1 MRITKYILALVTLL
15 PTSHIAKAQAPSGD
29 STYQTIIDTVA
40 SDSAIIEVASV
51 LDRAMPTRGSEITKP
66 KKTFLADNCT
76 RQTHPFKPTQLIAPL
91 TLAVA
96 GVAITAIPALHRGV
110 DVSLRD
116 AVLRA
121 DMRKSSVDDYLQF
134 APIVGVYGLNVC
146 GVRGLH
152 NYRDLTVM
160 MATSS
165 LITGAMVYGLKYSA
179 RVLRPD
185 GSTYNS
191 FPSGHT
197 AIAFMGAEFLRQEYK
212 HLSPWYGVAG
222 YLVAGATGAMRI
234 YNNRH
239 WMSDVLAGAAFGIL
253 GAKIAYWIYPS
264 MRRWLFP
271 DKGDRRAM
279 MVLPYYNG
287 RSVGVGLCAIF

>member
-1 MRITKYILALVTLL
+1 ML
-15 PTSHIAKAQAPSGD
+15 PIPQMVIAKVQDNLVA
-29 STYQTIIDTVA
+29 TDTLA
-40 SDSAIIEVASV
+40 SDSTIVEQT
-51 LDRAMPTRGSEITKP
+51 TRPDTAALTTSLHDTKRP
-66 KKTFLADNCT
+66 RKPFVADNCT
-76 RQTHPFKPTQLIAPL
+76 RQSHPFKLTQLIAPL

-110 DVSLRD
+110 DISLRD

-134 APIVGVYGLNVC
+134 ASIVGVYGLNVC

-165 LITGAMVYGLKYSA
+165 LITGAMVYGLKYTT